1 MGKMIKGWKCAECG
15 RDWYTEE
22 EASACFLRH
31 HPANVMDNG
40 RVGAILDRLQERLQ
54 QDPEEFD
61 DLLDRIEE
69 VI

>member
-1 MGKMIKGWKCAECG
+1 MGSK
-15 RDWYTEE
+15 
-22 EASACFLRH
+22 
-31 HPANVMDNG
+31 PNVMDNG